1 MEMITEQAPSYAECY
16 RKIIE
21 KYGGRF
27 KELGQKTVRVGGIFG
42 LFSREAVEVYGY
54 LPQEQG
60 YRYNVAPAP
69 ASASAKPQPQASN
82 FEEEKKKVIAAAGKD
97 PGYQQVLVE
106 LRSINEKIDAGA
118 SSRAQTVPS
127 DHATVS
133 RLEDILFLNDF
144 TPRYRKA
151 LLDRVKKEF
160 SLEELADFDAVQNRV
175 IGWIGESVQIYRED
189 IFQRRPRIVALIGPT
204 GVGKTTTIAK
214 LAAGYLMGAIGSRP
228 LQVRLITIDKY
239 RIGAEKQIQRYGEL
253 MQIPVSSVDSYREL
267 KEAIALNS
275 EGVDLILIDTMGRS
289 PRASVELGEMKQFLA
304 ACGSSAEYHLT
315 LAATTKSSDIDEILA
330 QFEPFG
336 YRSVI
341 VTKMDETGR
350 LGNVISALA
359 DRGKSVSYITVGQG
373 VPKDIQKADVIRF
386 LINLDGFD
394 INRAELESRFPGD
407 ETELIQWR

>member
-1 MEMITEQAPSYAECY
+1 MIEMEYITEQAPSYAECY
-16 RKIIE
+16 QKLLN

-42 LFSREAVEVYGY
+42 LFSREAVEIYGY
-54 LPQEQG
+54 LPREQG
-60 YRYNVAPAP
+60 YRYSV
-69 ASASAKPQPQASN
+69 SPQTVKTPN
-82 FEEEKKKVIAAAGKD
+82 LEEEKRKIITAAGKD
-97 PGYQQVLVE
+97 PDTERILAEIGKI
-106 LRSINEKIDAGA
+106 SEKIDAGTA
-118 SSRAQTVPS
+118 VRTQAAAP

-133 RLEDILFLNDF
+133 RIEEILCLNDF
-144 TPRYRKA
+144 TPRYRKTI
-151 LLDRVKKEF
+151 LDRVKKEF
-160 SLEELADFDAVQNRV
+160 SLEELEDFDDVQDRV
-175 IGWIGESVQIYRED
+175 VEWIGESVQIYRED
-189 IFQRRPRIVALIGPT
+189 AFQRRPRIVALIGPT

-214 LAAGYLMGAIGSRP
+214 FAAGYLMGAIGSRP

-253 MQIPVSSVDSYREL
+253 MQVPVSSVDSYREL

-304 ACGSSAEYHLT
+304 ACGSTAEYHLT

-373 VPKDIQKADVIRF
+373 VPKDIQKADVVRF
-386 LINLDGFD
+386 LVNLEGFTLD
-394 INRAELESRFPGD
+394 RTKVENRFPSD